1 MPGWRL
7 TLTPIFIMSVLAENT
22 CISYGNS
29 VWCAGLLD
37 TRLAIVPG
45 RIQAGYRLIALSL
58 SLHSCSASVPPVI
71 DSFDV
76 RG

>member
-1 MPGWRL
+1 MYPTPFLFL
-7 TLTPIFIMSVLAENT
+7 TEIACVS
-22 CISYGNS
+22 CGNS
-29 VWCAGLLD
+29 VWCAGLLN

-45 RIQAGYRLIALSL
+45 RIQTGYRLIAPSL